1 MHHSREDPKPEPI
14 PQETEQPGGNVIRFV
29 PRQRPVPDT
38 TREPAQPDDD
48 NNDPGPSA
56 A

>member
-1 MHHSREDPKPEPI
+1 MHHSREETKPEPI
-14 PQETEQPGGNVIRFV
+14 APETEQPGGNVIRFV
-29 PRQRPVPDT
+29 PRPRPAPDKNC
-38 TREPAQPDDD
+38 EPAQPDDD